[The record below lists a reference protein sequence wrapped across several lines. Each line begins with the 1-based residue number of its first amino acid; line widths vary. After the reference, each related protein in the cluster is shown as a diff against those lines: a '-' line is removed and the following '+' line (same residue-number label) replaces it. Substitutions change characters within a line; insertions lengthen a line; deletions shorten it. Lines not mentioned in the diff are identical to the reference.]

1 MTARSRRMIVLV
13 ALALLILVTAVAA
26 LSGGR

>member
-1 MTARSRRMIVLV
+1 MSARSRRLIVL
-13 ALALLILVTAVAA
+13 LALVLMILVTAVAA